1 MGMICSRTVKGAQVT
16 DEAPMKTGAAA
27 FKVKTGDALFNGDGA
42 TKTGAAPW
50 ISRWWYLLQLF
61 MSYRFFHEQSCDWW
75 SADSKQKKHN
85 LFCLPN

>member
-16 DEAPMKTGAAA
+16 DEAPMKTG
-27 FKVKTGDALFNGDGA
+27 DALFKGDRA

-61 MSYRFFHEQSCDWW
+61 MSYR
-75 SADSKQKKHN
+75 
-85 LFCLPN
+85 